1 MSVDE
6 YDTPWK
12 EAIESYFQECIEFF
26 FPIAAAGIN
35 WKQGYTFLGKELQQV
50 VRDAKFGQ
58 RFVDKLVQ
66 VWQSDGQEKWVLIH
80 LEVQSNEETDFA
92 KRMYVYHYRLFD
104 RYNQS
109 IASLAILGDE
119 RPKWRPNLFTDELW
133 GCEVNFKFPIVKLLD
148 YAEQW
153 NQLEASSNPFA
164 TVVMAHIKAK
174 ETRQDN
180 EVRKYWKLYL
190 TKRLYERGYQ
200 KEDIIKLFRFIDWVM
215 KLPKEL
221 ENSFWDQ
228 VTEYEE
234 DKKMPYITSV
244 EKRGIEKGK
253 REGKVEG
260 KKEGILE
267 LIEVTLEIKFGVE
280 GLEILPEISQIQ
292 DLDVLRA
299 VVTGIK
305 TKNTLEELRKIYL

>member
-1 MSVDE
+1 MSVDD

-12 EAIESYFQECIEFF
+12 EAIETYFHECIEFF

-35 WKQGYTFLGKELQQV
+35 WKRGYTFLDKELQQV

-119 RPKWRPNLFTDELW
+119 RPKWRPNLFSDELW
-133 GCEVNFKFPIVKLLD
+133 GCEVHFKFPIVKLLD
-148 YAEQW
+148 YAQQW

-180 EVRKYWKLYL
+180 EVRKRWKLYL
-190 TKRLYERGYQ
+190 TKRLYEKGYQ

-221 ENSFWDQ
+221 EDSFWDR

-244 EKRGIEKGK
+244 EQRGIEKGK
-253 REGKVEG
+253 KEGKVEG

-267 LIEVTLEIKFGVE
+267 LIEVTLEIKFGAE

-305 TKNTLEELRKIYL
+305 TKNTLEELRQIYL